1 MSENEELQTFKVT
14 EKEYDALNLIR
25 GLDQNAFYMVVLAKP
40 APDGG
45 YILTGSEETFA
56 ALERDL
62 FDEIDAQ
69 LSPPTRLRQIAKVY
83 HRLTPDCG
91 DF

>member
-1 MSENEELQTFKVT
+1 MSEIEELQTFKVT
-14 EKEYDALNLIR
+14 DKEYHALNLIR
-25 GLDQNAFYMVVLAKP
+25 GLEQDVFHMVVLAKP
-40 APDGG
+40 ASDGG
-45 YILTGSEETFA
+45 YILTGSEETFE

-69 LSPPTRLRQIAKVY
+69 LSPPTRLRQIAKLY